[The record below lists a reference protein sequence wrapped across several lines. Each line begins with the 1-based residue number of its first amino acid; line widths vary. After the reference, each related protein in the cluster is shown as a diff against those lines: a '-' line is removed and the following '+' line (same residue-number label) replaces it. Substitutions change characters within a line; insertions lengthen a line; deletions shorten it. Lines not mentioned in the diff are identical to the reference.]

1 MANQMTLNDILHEI
15 DRYRIASAD
24 LLLKRLPMETQE
36 ALLKKIEHH
45 KEFELSQVAS
55 GVSCIYR
62 RSRKPPN
69 ELSKAKFVAIHS
81 CCAESTNRRRLLNKS
96 DIQKYF
102 PSFARVG
109 LPFGYTIDL
118 SSEQPVLSLLRVD
131 TRLDSV
137 DRIRQHG
144 FALLKRHASQPAFNV
159 LIRRNQFEVCFL
171 VATQSKAQ
179 SIFLSLTKQRQT
191 PTSINAMHVPVLLE
205 LLKPLQH
212 CEHSPT

>member
-1 MANQMTLNDILHEI
+1 MTSQSPMSDIMREI
-15 DRYRIASAD
+15 DRYRVASVE
-24 LLLKRLPMETQE
+24 LLIRTLPMESQE
-36 ALLKKIEHH
+36 KTLRTLGNR
-45 KEFELSQVAS
+45 KELELSKLAS
-55 GVSCIYR
+55 GDTCIYR
-62 RSRKPPN
+62 RSPKPPN

-81 CCAESTNRRRLLNKS
+81 CCSDSATRRRLLNKS
-96 DIQKYF
+96 DIQEYF
-102 PSFARVG
+102 PSLARVG

-131 TRLDSV
+131 TRLESV
-137 DRIRQHG
+137 DRIRQQV

-171 VATQSKAQ
+171 FATQSKAQ
-179 SIFLSLTKQRQT
+179 SIFLSLTKHRQT
-191 PTSINAMHVPVLLE
+191 STSINAIHVPVLLE